1 MSKSLELVAA
11 EDDRKNLPGCRA
23 WLACEIR
30 WEGWD
35 SSEKSQHST
44 QGHAW
49 LVSRPYVDRT
59 SLCVIYLCASAN
71 AQRNLPAYSPS
82 DNYGSW
88 KEMPRR
94 RVRRTSPFYHQVTA
108 YFTGSRNSLGPELGL
123 YSHSGKTFLRTFS
136 SSSNQFACRLST
148 HACIRLCYEWLNT
161 LPLDFQS
168 PQYAR
173 ILIWLH
179 SILGRQLLR
188 LICSMIIMLYYDLL
202 YIP

>member
-71 AQRNLPAYSPS
+71 VQKNLPAYSPS

-88 KEMPRR
+88 ERNA
-94 RVRRTSPFYHQVTA
+94 TASPFYHQVRA

-123 YSHSGKTFLRTFS
+123 YSHSGKKILRTFS
-136 SSSNQFACRLST
+136 SSSIQFACRLST

-179 SILGRQLLR
+179 PIFRRQLLR
-188 LICSMIIMLYYDLL
+188 LI
-202 YIP
+202 